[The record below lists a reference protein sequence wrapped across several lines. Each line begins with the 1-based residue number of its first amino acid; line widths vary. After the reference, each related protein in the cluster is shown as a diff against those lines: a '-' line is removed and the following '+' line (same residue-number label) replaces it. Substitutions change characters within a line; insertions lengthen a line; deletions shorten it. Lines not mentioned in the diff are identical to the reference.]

1 MLMPQVNIY
10 QPCGLV
16 GDSKSL
22 GMFQIS
28 PLQGRVITKKGGNE
42 YFVHWLPPTGQTC
55 MPLLYLGHSHLCS
68 ILAPAKAVP

>member
-28 PLQGRVITKKGGNE
+28 PLQGRVITKKGGKE
-42 YFVHWLPPTGQTC
+42 TFDHWFQVED
-55 MPLLYLGHSHLCS
+55 S
-68 ILAPAKAVP
+68 